1 MVGDENR
8 ELRPV
13 DVVELLDAAQTQL
26 QRAWRD
32 RSTESAMALVVS
44 TLAAHGRV
52 RRFLAAN
59 AHRVDAELIG
69 QTRGFLEPLATRIRA
84 NTATP
89 AIVVDQCYQYIAAA
103 REQLSRVTEAL
114 VASTWAPCA
123 DMPGRWAQRDLTPA

>member
-32 RSTESAMALVVS
+32 RSTGSAMALVVS
-44 TLAAHGRV
+44 TLAARGRMN
-52 RRFLAAN
+52 RFLAAN
-59 AHRVDAELIG
+59 AHRVDPELIG
-69 QTRGFLEPLATRIRA
+69 QTRAFLEPLAMRIRA
-84 NTATP
+84 NTGMP
-89 AIVVDQCYQYIAAA
+89 AIVVGQCYQYIAAA
-103 REQLSRVTEAL
+103 REQLHRLTEAL

-123 DMPGRWAQRDLTPA
+123 DVPGRWAQRDFTPA